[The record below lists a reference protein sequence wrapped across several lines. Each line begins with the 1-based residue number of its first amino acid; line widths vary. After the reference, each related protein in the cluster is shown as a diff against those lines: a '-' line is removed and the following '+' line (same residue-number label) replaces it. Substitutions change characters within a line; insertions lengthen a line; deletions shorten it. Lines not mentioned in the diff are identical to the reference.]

1 MKKQAYCD
9 EELVMGNER
18 GMAKQTKLILDP
30 RTKLFLVL
38 CMGFS
43 IAVVVP
49 MYVEVINILLSA
61 CLFVLNGQVKTAVKL
76 TVFFFVLA
84 ALSYI
89 PQSTRFFAT
98 VVLPVSFMI
107 RRFMLP
113 IVAGKYLIDSTP
125 VGLLMSALEKLKI
138 PTNVVIMLSV
148 MFRFFPTLGEEYR
161 SIKNAMKMRGIG
173 VNTLNVMLR
182 PLVTLEYVMVP
193 LLSSASR
200 IGDELAAAGHT
211 KGVDVPGNKIRYKT
225 ARFGIAD
232 IFVSLYIAAGIC
244 EIVGTRL
251 HTW

>member
-1 MKKQAYCD
+1 MMGKERNSTGQQAR
-9 EELVMGNER
+9 LV
-18 GMAKQTKLILDP
+18 LDP
-30 RTKLFLVL
+30 RTKFFLVL

-43 IAVVVP
+43 ITAFVP
-49 MYVEVINILLSA
+49 MYVELVNMLLFA
-61 CLFVLNGQVKTAVKL
+61 CLFVFNGQAKTTVKL
-76 TVFFFVLA
+76 TTFFLVLA

-89 PQSTRFFAT
+89 PQGTGIFST
-98 VVLPVSFMI
+98 VVLPISFMA

-125 VGLLMSALEKLKI
+125 VGLLMSALEKLKMPANI
-138 PTNVVIMLSV
+138 VITLSV

-173 VNTLNVMLR
+173 LNALNVIRR
-182 PLVTLEYVMVP
+182 PLMTLEYVMVP

-211 KGVDVPGNKIRYKT
+211 KGVDAPGKKVRYKT

-232 IFVSLYIAAGIC
+232 IFVSLYIIAGFCVI
-244 EIVGTRL
+244 IGTRL
-251 HTW
+251 NEW

>member
-1 MKKQAYCD
+1 MEKQA
-9 EELVMGNER
+9 
-18 GMAKQTKLILDP
+18 KLILDP

-38 CMGFS
+38 CMGLS
-43 IAVVVP
+43 IVAFVP
-49 MYVEVINILLSA
+49 LYVEAVNITLFA
-61 CLFVLNGQVKTAVKL
+61 CLFLLNGQAKTAVKL
-76 TVFFFVLA
+76 IVFFFVLA
-84 ALSYI
+84 ALSYV
-89 PQSTRFFAT
+89 PQNTEALASI
-98 VVLPVSFMI
+98 VVPVSFMI

-138 PTNVVIMLSV
+138 PASIVIMLSV
-148 MFRFFPTLGEEYR
+148 MFRFFPTLGEESR

-173 VNTLNVMLR
+173 LNALNVMRR

-211 KGVDVPGNKIRYKT
+211 KGVDAPGKKVRYKT

-232 IFVSLYIAAGIC
+232 VFMSLYIAAGFYAVI
-244 EIVGTRL
+244 GSRL
-251 HTW
+251 YAW

>member
-1 MKKQAYCD
+1 
-9 EELVMGNER
+9 MGRCFMEKR
-18 GMAKQTKLILDP
+18 AKLILDP

-38 CMGFS
+38 CMGLS
-43 IAVVVP
+43 IVAFVP
-49 MYVEVINILLSA
+49 LYVEAVNITLFA
-61 CLFVLNGQVKTAVKL
+61 CLFLLNGQAKTAVKL
-76 TVFFFVLA
+76 MVLFLVLA

-89 PQSTRFFAT
+89 PQNTGALASI
-98 VVLPVSFMI
+98 VLPVSFMI

-125 VGLLMSALEKLKI
+125 VGLLMNALEKLKI
-138 PTNVVIMLSV
+138 PASIVIMLSV

-173 VNTLNVMLR
+173 LNALNVMRR

-211 KGVDVPGNKIRYKT
+211 KGVDAPGKKVRYKT

-232 IFVSLYIAAGIC
+232 VFMSLYIAAGFCAVI
-244 EIVGTRL
+244 GSRL
-251 HTW
+251 YAW

>member
-1 MKKQAYCD
+1 MEKQA
-9 EELVMGNER
+9 
-18 GMAKQTKLILDP
+18 KLILDP

-38 CMGFS
+38 CMGLS
-43 IAVVVP
+43 IVAFVP
-49 MYVEVINILLSA
+49 LYVEAVNITLFA
-61 CLFVLNGQVKTAVKL
+61 CLFLLNGQAKTAVKL
-76 TVFFFVLA
+76 IVFFFVLA
-84 ALSYI
+84 ALSYV
-89 PQSTRFFAT
+89 PQNTGALASI
-98 VVLPVSFMI
+98 VLPVSFMI

-138 PTNVVIMLSV
+138 PASIVIMLSV

-173 VNTLNVMLR
+173 LNALNVMR
-182 PLVTLEYVMVP
+182 SPLVTLEYVMVP

-211 KGVDVPGNKIRYKT
+211 KGVDAPGKKVRYKT

-232 IFVSLYIAAGIC
+232 VFMSVYIAAGFCAI
-244 EIVGTRL
+244 IGSRL
-251 HTW
+251 DAW